1 MNLVRVSLPKFP
13 ATSRTTWVAWPDPAA
28 FSAPGSRKIAV
39 DWECV
44 AFSAQRRADVPYQLG
59 ATRDQAFAQEP

>member
-1 MNLVRVSLPKFP
+1 MGCLARSGGFLG
-13 ATSRTTWVAWPDPAA
+13 A
-28 FSAPGSRKIAV
+28 GSRKIAV